1 MKAKSHR
8 NSLPAGY
15 PLNWYRIDEILGQ
28 GGFGITYLAFDT
40 NLDEHVAIKEYLP
53 LELAVREGDHSVY
66 PVSEDHSGHFEWGLE
81 RFITEAR
88 TITRLKH
95 PNLVR
100 VRAVFEANNT
110 AYMVMDYEHGESLD
124 RLLKRRRTLDE
135 PELLDIVYPLLEGL
149 DEVHA
154 AGFVHR
160 DIKPANIFI
169 RANGSP
175 VLLDFGSARQA
186 LFGETRTLTTLV
198 SPGYAPFE
206 QYHARG
212 DKQGPWTDIYGLGAT
227 LYRAVTG
234 VAPMDAIERSEA
246 SHSGETSMTSASELG
261 RGVYTEQFLVAIDH
275 ALAFRPEDR
284 PRSIQ
289 EWEAQIE
296 GEPVPDELEIDRQAL
311 ADDDEWVTESGT
323 QMRSETEVADP
334 PAAPVE
340 GKWRER
346 ILRHWKSK
354 LGAGIIGGLIFQNP
368 LGFIVAAFIVHF
380 YPPGKR
386 TWIVILSVLAVL
398 LLLAIAN
405 EAQIGTG
412 A

>member
-1 MKAKSHR
+1 MVKAKSHR
-8 NSLPAGY
+8 NSLPSGY
-15 PLNWYRIDEILGQ
+15 QLNWYRIEEILGQ

-88 TITRLKH
+88 TITKLKH

-100 VRAVFEANNT
+100 VRAVFEVNNT
-110 AYMVMDYEHGESLD
+110 AYMVMDYEKGESLD
-124 RLLKRRRTLDE
+124 LLLKRRRTLDQS
-135 PELLDIVYPLLEGL
+135 ELLDIVYPLMDGL

-169 RANGSP
+169 RDNGTP

-206 QYHARG
+206 QYHSRG
-212 DKQGPWTDIYGLGAT
+212 DRQGPWTDIYGLGAT

-234 VAPMDAIERSEA
+234 ATPMDAIERSEA
-246 SHSGETSMTSASELG
+246 THSSEFSMTSASEVG
-261 RGVYTEQFLVAIDH
+261 KGTYSGQFLEAIDH

-284 PRSIQ
+284 PQSIH
-289 EWEAQIE
+289 EWEAEIE
-296 GEPVPDELEIDRQAL
+296 GGPEPAELARLSQL
-311 ADDDEWVTESGT
+311 T
-323 QMRSETEVADP
+323 
-334 PAAPVE
+334 PAP
-340 GKWRER
+340 
-346 ILRHWKSK
+346 H
-354 LGAGIIGGLIFQNP
+354 
-368 LGFIVAAFIVHF
+368 
-380 YPPGKR
+380 
-386 TWIVILSVLAVL
+386 
-398 LLLAIAN
+398 
-405 EAQIGTG
+405 
-412 A
+412 